1 MKKNP
6 LISATVALVV
16 SSAFATIATLATG
29 ASAQSTE
36 RAKPKDAVPVEDAP
50 VASKELIPPKE
61 KATLESKVTTVKKG
75 ADTVDEYRMNG
86 KLFKMRITPAKGPSY
101 FLVDPKGDGNFI
113 RADGPEQKIATPTWV
128 LLEW

>member
-6 LISATVALVV
+6 LISATMALVV
-16 SSAFATIATLATG
+16 SSAFATVAL
-29 ASAQSTE
+29 AQSTE
-36 RAKPKDAVPVEDAP
+36 RAKPKDVVPVEDAP

-61 KATLESKVTTVKKG
+61 KAKLESKVTTVKKG
-75 ADTVDEYRMNG
+75 ADTVDEYRLNG
-86 KLFKMRITPAKGPSY
+86 KLFKMRITPAKGPAY
-101 FLVDPKGDGNFI
+101 YLIDPKGDGNFI